1 MSSVLP
7 YSSISKESGLVY
19 FFINFMGIRI
29 FEEQKRSI
37 TKYLWKIFPLLLLF
51 MLVFF
56 IIVCI
61 RNMMKNYTEIL
72 TNISFICIGVISMA
86 LWFNVN
92 KKKKTLKNI
101 IVQFQRFAFLSGRKS
116 RNANCAINTFFAIV
130 IAIIILS
137 VNGHVSYLQETANNR
152 DYLTFLL
159 IIENSSM
166 KHLVRLF
173 YCSFMFI
180 ISSFIPTL
188 FTILCSSVYFKCS
201 DVISDFCED
210 ISIIQFGILRREEIV
225 IMLQKYRLLHRITCR
240 VENGLSSISFLILC
254 SQMLSMYVALAFFMN
269 SSGKMPTASVIW
281 VTIPSLT
288 VIPLSVIIFTLS
300 ASRIG
305 AKIKEV
311 QFTLQSIH
319 NIWIS
324 RDKIDLQSLEI
335 VKSMMGISFPTISAY
350 GIVELKPGLILSV
363 FGSLFTY
370 GLLVQNIVPKHKE
383 IC

>member
-7 YSSISKESGLVY
+7 HSSISKDSGLIY
-19 FFINFMGIRI
+19 LFLNFMGIRI
-29 FEEQKRSI
+29 FEEQKRSN

-51 MLVFF
+51 MQVFF

-61 RNMMKNYTEIL
+61 KNMMKYYTEIIL
-72 TNISFICIGVISMA
+72 NVSFICIGLISMA
-86 LWFNVN
+86 LWCNVN
-92 KKKKTLKNI
+92 KKKKILKHI
-101 IVQFQRFAFLSGRKS
+101 IIQFQRFGLLSGRKL
-116 RNANCAINTFFAIV
+116 RPANCVINTCLAIV
-130 IAIIILS
+130 IAVMILS
-137 VNGHVSYLQETANNR
+137 VNGHVSSLKETAYNI

-159 IIENSSM
+159 VIENNSL

-173 YCSFMFI
+173 YCLFMFI
-180 ISSFIPTL
+180 ISFFIPNL
-188 FTILCSSVYFKCS
+188 FTVLCSSVYFKCS
-201 DVISDFCED
+201 DLISDFSED
-210 ISIIQFGILRREEIV
+210 IASIQFTVLRREEIV
-225 IMLQKYRLLHRITCR
+225 MMLQKYRLLHRITR
-240 VENGLSSISFLILC
+240 GVENGLSSISFLILC

-281 VTIPSLT
+281 VTMPSLT

-305 AKIKEV
+305 AKVKEV

-319 NIWIS
+319 DSWIS
-324 RDKIDLQSLEI
+324 RDKIDWQSLEI
-335 VKSMMGISFPTISAY
+335 LKSMMGTSFPTISAY
-350 GIVELKPGLILSV
+350 GIVELKPGLILTV